1 TARSSAGT
9 IMETLIHGGYGV
21 HLEFAKSAQST
32 VGVEW
37 ELGLVDPITGEL
49 RNVSDDILGKLE
61 APAMSRFK

>member
-1 TARSSAGT
+1 
-9 IMETLIHGGYGV
+9 M